1 MQNNY
6 LYTNFSYDPDIY
18 YFFYI
23 GELKSLGLA
32 NFLSRPFGQIT
43 DKRVECIAIVPDI
56 HAQYNYSNIIVP
68 GLEPEEEMRHDLP
81 AASFRRDTAT
91 FLRTVSADESIQ
103 ALIDQILAH
112 QDELYIYMFESA
124 TDMTLDQRKGVYLL
138 GPEKELAKKFNN
150 KAVQFELLDRSIPL
164 VDFRICS
171 SRAELLKVTAQ
182 LRAVWQD
189 GIFVSRVYS
198 AAGSGSII
206 TTAQSEVESFFSD
219 NDAPFLITR
228 YIPHEHD
235 PTVLAV
241 VANDHDVYIA
251 GIADQRIEGG
261 NRFVGSSWPSV
272 LAPTIQAELAA
283 CTRQVGQLLGR
294 HGYRGIFG
302 CDYIVTADG
311 QVRFIEINA
320 RKQGTT
326 YEFCCALEQIL
337 PAGSPSLP
345 ELEYYAV
352 RENRFPATMVEPP
365 IAPAPILYWGT
376 YNYKLKE
383 RRRTCGYIP
392 QAVREQERFASVA
405 SGRLQKDFLVLE
417 HVGSGMEVWPGTFLA
432 RVVAI
437 GKDPRNVD
445 EGLELGRKLIELT
458 IEE

>member
-1 MQNNY
+1 
-6 LYTNFSYDPDIY
+6 LT
-18 YFFYI
+18 
-23 GELKSLGLA
+23 
-32 NFLSRPFGQIT
+32 
-43 DKRVECIAIVPDI
+43 
-56 HAQYNYSNIIVP
+56 
-68 GLEPEEEMRHDLP
+68 
-81 AASFRRDTAT
+81 
-91 FLRTVSADESIQ
+91 
-103 ALIDQILAH
+103 
-112 QDELYIYMFESA
+112 
-124 TDMTLDQRKGVYLL
+124 
-138 GPEKELAKKFNN
+138 KKFNN
-150 KAVQFELLDRSIPL
+150 KAVQFELLDSSIPL

-261 NRFVGSSWPSV
+261 NRFVGSIWPSV

-283 CTRQVGQLLGR
+283 YTRQVGQLLGR

-392 QAVREQERFASVA
+392 HAEREQERFACVA
-405 SGRLQKDFLVLE
+405 SGRLHKDFLVLE
-417 HVGSGMEVWPGTFLA
+417 HVGSEMEVWPGTFLA

-437 GKDPRNVD
+437 GKDPRNVE